1 MRDRAQRGPGA
12 IFICYRSAD
21 SCGYAALLYLEL
33 TRVLGPQRLFL
44 AGESISA
51 GARFDVEIVDGVHRA
66 AVMLAVMG
74 PPWLDARGADGRRLI
89 DDPDDWIR
97 RELTIAFARGCRVIP
112 ILTDATS
119 LPGGAD
125 LPPEISALSTCSYRR
140 LGHRDI
146 RWNLARIIADLAPRR
161 SPLARPLLPRPLPRV
176 A

>member
-1 MRDRAQRGPGA
+1 MRDRAQRGSDT
-12 IFICYRSAD
+12 IFICYRSTD

-33 TRVLGPQRLFL
+33 ARAVGPQRLFL

-66 AVMLAVMG
+66 AVMLTVMG
-74 PPWLDARGADGRRLI
+74 PRWLDARGADGRRLI

-112 ILTDATS
+112 ILTDAAN
-119 LPGGAD
+119 LPSGAD
-125 LPPEISALSTCSYRR
+125 LPAEISALSTSSYRR
-140 LGHRDI
+140 LSHRDI
-146 RWNLARIIADLAPRR
+146 RWNLARIIADLTPRR
-161 SPLARPLLPRPLPRV
+161 SPLARPLLPRRPPRV